1 MAYKTKNKYVDK
13 NGDTRTYKEVNLFTV
28 QLSDDIMQKLEWLS
42 KDHLGMTKAKVV
54 RDLIENAF
62 NGAKY

>member
-42 KDHLGMTKAKVV
+42 KGRLGMTKAKVV

-62 NGAKY
+62 NSAKY